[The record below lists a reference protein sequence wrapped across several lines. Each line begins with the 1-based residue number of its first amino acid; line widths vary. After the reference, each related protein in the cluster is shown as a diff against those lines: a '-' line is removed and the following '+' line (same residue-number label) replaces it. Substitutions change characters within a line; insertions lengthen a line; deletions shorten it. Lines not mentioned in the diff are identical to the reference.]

1 MNSRQNLAND
11 AAMDKNLFQELTGA
25 LKDAAS
31 FERGEK
37 IDLRVAKFPA
47 PPKPMTAKEIINL
60 RKRFAMSQAVFA
72 GYLNVT
78 PSTVKSWEQ
87 GIRTPNRA
95 ALKLLHIVKHEPR
108 VLII

>member
-1 MNSRQNLAND
+1 
-11 AAMDKNLFQELTGA
+11 MDKELFNALTGA
-25 LKDAAS
+25 LKDAAA

-37 IDLRVAKFPA
+37 IDLRVAKLPA
-47 PPKPMTAKEIINL
+47 PPKPMAAKEIIQL
-60 RKRFAMSQAVFA
+60 RKRLTMSQAVFA

-95 ALKLLHIVKHEPR
+95 ALKLLYIVKNAPQ
-108 VLII
+108 VLTL

>member
-1 MNSRQNLAND
+1 
-11 AAMDKNLFQELTGA
+11 MDKKLFNELTGA
-25 LKDAAS
+25 LKDAAA

-47 PPKPMTAKEIINL
+47 PPKPMTPKEIMNL

-95 ALKLLHIVKHEPR
+95 ALKLLHIVKNAPS
-108 VLII
+108 VLAL